1 MIRIVIADDQDLIRE
16 SLKIVL
22 NINSDMQVTG
32 TVKNGIELMQLLEQ
46 QPADVILMDVRM
58 PRMDGVLATK
68 AVKERWPEIRII
80 ILTTFDDDEYVLNGL
95 KYGASGYL
103 LKGISVPELSDAIRK
118 VAAGE
123 AMLNKDI
130 VTKVVRIFNREG
142 AQAGSRAVPSRD
154 DAMSRQEKQEREKG
168 FFIEVDPLGAGELT
182 RTERNIVRL
191 TGRGLS
197 NKEIAEKLSLAEGT
211 IRNGL
216 SVALSKLALRD
227 RTQMAIWAVQTGMVQ
242 QPVES

>member
-1 MIRIVIADDQDLIRE
+1 MIRIAIADDQDLIRE

-22 NINSDMQVTG
+22 NINPDMQVTG

-46 QPADVILMDVRM
+46 QTADVILMDVRM
-58 PRMDGVLATK
+58 PQMDGVLATK
-68 AVKERWPEIRII
+68 AVKERWPDIRII

-103 LKGISVPELSDAIRK
+103 LKGISVSELSDAIRK

-142 AQAGSRAVPSRD
+142 AQAGSRAAPYRD

-168 FFIEVDPLGAGELT
+168 FFIEVDHLGAGELT

-242 QPVES
+242 QSVE